1 MDQIDLQSKTL
12 EDLRYIAKMMG
23 VKNIS
28 KLKKNELL
36 DILKN
41 SEEANMKNDPQIAQ
55 MDDSSQIKKDDGNK
69 AESTSGT
76 EVETI
81 SNNLT
86 EAEAAARPK
95 ANKGKAAKISTDITS
110 TENIGNSEIISE
122 NLSAQAAKT
131 KKIKSHKDNEPDKPG
146 EITAVTAEKPNEAEI
161 SVLRKSKRGR
171 PSKTLKDA
179 LPETDAEEA
188 VPAGSEAAENKNQ
201 AAAEPRPGRLSEKL
215 IRTDKTED
223 NSKRLI
229 SQKDS
234 TAKTEQRTE
243 AGEAERRPQHA
254 ARQPHKIARPQ
265 AVSANG
271 EKALPQPQTQQ
282 ASNQLPPRLKP
293 QSANVQQQVPG
304 QQNGQ
309 PLQQVQVQ
317 QQTQTQF
324 SAQQV
329 QTPVINGQA
338 VQQTT
343 LQPAQQVQ
351 PAPQSMPSQAQTTQ
365 VQTSQQAAQAQ
376 GQQSTEKI
384 ESDDPVEGVLEVLPD
399 GYGFLRS
406 ENYLS
411 GPKDIYVSPSQ
422 IRRFGLKT
430 GDKLRGKGRI
440 PKEGEKFQ
448 ALLYVQSINGDTP
461 DVASKRVSFEYL
473 TPIYPDQRITLET
486 APREFSTRL
495 IDLIAPIGKGQRG
508 MIVSPPKAGK
518 TILLKKI
525 ANAITVNYPEVE
537 LIVLL
542 IDERPEEVTDMQRSI
557 KGEVIYSTFDEV
569 PEHHIKVAE
578 MVLER
583 AQRLV
588 EQKKDVVILLDS
600 ITRLARAYNLT
611 IPPTGRTLSGGLDP
625 GALHK
630 PKRFFGAARN
640 IENGGSLTIM
650 ATALI
655 ETGSR
660 MDDVI
665 FEEFKGTG
673 NMELHLDRK
682 LSEKRIFPAIDIN
695 KSGTR
700 REELLL
706 SQKELESV
714 YAVRKAMSN
723 MGTAEVTEILIN
735 RLLQT
740 KTNDDFVKS
749 INISFLDKNS

>member
-1 MDQIDLQSKTL
+1 MEDINLENKTL

-23 VKNIS
+23 IKNVAKYKKGEIIEIILEFTKQKKDSDEQTLPKKKRKSTAVPDTLDDTPQEIPEAFAPPNEKSLENKVSFQKKSKSVSKITTTNQLIAQNDEDNEDDEPSDAFMPEKVMEVKES
-28 KLKKNELL
+28 LMKLRGERAKDFRNVVQTLATK
-36 DILKN
+36 
-41 SEEANMKNDPQIAQ
+41 SSDPQETDPVKVPELKTDRPKTAFTKIA
-55 MDDSSQIKKDDGNK
+55 DGSAPEGRSNDRSQLRSRVFEPARVDKKT
-69 AESTSGT
+69 AEVLPKVRPEPEDKENFPS
-76 EVETI
+76 
-81 SNNLT
+81 
-86 EAEAAARPK
+86 AAAYK
-95 ANKGKAAKISTDITS
+95 ETDIPLVPFKVD
-110 TENIGNSEIISE
+110 SE
-122 NLSAQAAKT
+122 
-131 KKIKSHKDNEPDKPG
+131 
-146 EITAVTAEKPNEAEI
+146 
-161 SVLRKSKRGR
+161 
-171 PSKTLKDA
+171 
-179 LPETDAEEA
+179 
-188 VPAGSEAAENKNQ
+188 
-201 AAAEPRPGRLSEKL
+201 
-215 IRTDKTED
+215 
-223 NSKRLI
+223 
-229 SQKDS
+229 
-234 TAKTEQRTE
+234 
-243 AGEAERRPQHA
+243 
-254 ARQPHKIARPQ
+254 
-265 AVSANG
+265 
-271 EKALPQPQTQQ
+271 
-282 ASNQLPPRLKP
+282 LKP
-293 QSANVQQQVPG
+293 EVARESDLGQGNFAN
-304 QQNGQ
+304 
-309 PLQQVQVQ
+309 
-317 QQTQTQF
+317 
-324 SAQQV
+324 
-329 QTPVINGQA
+329 PV
-338 VQQTT
+338 V
-343 LQPAQQVQ
+343 
-351 PAPQSMPSQAQTTQ
+351 
-365 VQTSQQAAQAQ
+365 
-376 GQQSTEKI
+376 EKI

-406 ENYLS
+406 NNYLS
-411 GPKDIYVSPSQ
+411 GPKDVYVSPSQ

-430 GDKLRGKGRI
+430 GDKLKGKGRI

-448 ALLYVQSINGDTP
+448 ALLYVQTVNGDTP
-461 DVASKRVSFEYL
+461 DVASKRVAFEYL
-473 TPIYPDQRITLET
+473 TPIYPDQRISLET
-486 APREFSTRL
+486 GPRELSTRL

-525 ANAITVNYPEVE
+525 ANSITSNYPEIE

-557 KGEVIYSTFDEV
+557 KGEVIYSTFDEL

-640 IENGGSLTIM
+640 IEHGGSLTIM

-706 SQKELESV
+706 ETRELESIW
-714 YAVRKAMSN
+714 AIRKAIGN
-723 MGTAEVTEILIN
+723 GGTAEVTEMLIN
-735 RLLQT
+735 RLLHT
-740 KTNDDFVKS
+740 RTNRDFVNS
-749 INISFLDKNS
+749 VNVSFNVQAQASGMGNTSGDRTSGERFAGDRNVTERER

>member
-1 MDQIDLQSKTL
+1 MEDINLKDKTL

-23 VKNIS
+23 IKNIS
-28 KLKKNELL
+28 KYKKSELIEVIYKAGNGTV
-36 DILKN
+36 DEKV
-41 SEEANMKNDPQIAQ
+41 SDEKKSDDTDEANNLDTVKDT
-55 MDDSSQIKKDDGNK
+55 DKK
-69 AESTSGT
+69 E
-76 EVETI
+76 
-81 SNNLT
+81 
-86 EAEAAARPK
+86 
-95 ANKGKAAKISTDITS
+95 
-110 TENIGNSEIISE
+110 
-122 NLSAQAAKT
+122 AKT
-131 KKIKSHKDNEPDKPG
+131 RGKKSKDSKKE
-146 EITAVTAEKPNEAEI
+146 TVEKEDVADTNEAPV
-161 SVLRKSKRGR
+161 VLRKSKRGR
-171 PSKTLKDA
+171 PKANKVVEEKSE
-179 LPETDAEEA
+179 PETEKKIEEVSETNKDLEEKKDDGLESVENKYDIVAKDSAEAKEDAVIEEPVKKEEPVEKEKADKSELPSEVINADADTVKEGIAEE
-188 VPAGSEAAENKNQ
+188 Q
-201 AAAEPRPGRLSEKL
+201 Q
-215 IRTDKTED
+215 KTESEVKSTKEV
-223 NSKRLI
+223 NAESEIAKLAKPAPK
-229 SQKDS
+229 SPEQKSES
-234 TAKTEQRTE
+234 T
-243 AGEAERRPQHA
+243 PQ
-254 ARQPHKIARPQ
+254 
-265 AVSANG
+265 
-271 EKALPQPQTQQ
+271 
-282 ASNQLPPRLKP
+282 
-293 QSANVQQQVPG
+293 
-304 QQNGQ
+304 
-309 PLQQVQVQ
+309 
-317 QQTQTQF
+317 
-324 SAQQV
+324 
-329 QTPVINGQA
+329 INGF
-338 VQQTT
+338 
-343 LQPAQQVQ
+343 
-351 PAPQSMPSQAQTTQ
+351 
-365 VQTSQQAAQAQ
+365 
-376 GQQSTEKI
+376 EKI

-406 ENYLS
+406 DNYLS
-411 GPKDIYVSPSQ
+411 GPKDVYVSPSQ
-422 IRRFGLKT
+422 IRRFNLKT
-430 GDKLRGKGRI
+430 GDKIKGKGRI

-448 ALLYVQSINGDTP
+448 ALLYVQSVNGDP
-461 DVASKRVSFEYL
+461 PEVATKRVPFEYL

-486 APREFSTRL
+486 SPRELSTRL

-518 TILLKKI
+518 TVLLKKV
-525 ANAITVNYPEVE
+525 ANAITTNYPEME

-673 NMELHLDRK
+673 NMELHLDRR
-682 LSEKRIFPAIDIN
+682 LSEMRIFPAIDIN

-706 SQKELESV
+706 DQRELESV
-714 YAVRKAMSN
+714 WAVRKAMSN
-723 MGTAEVTEILIN
+723 MGTAQVTEMIIN
-735 RLLQT
+735 RLMQT
-740 KTNDDFVKS
+740 KTNADFVAS
-749 INISFLDKNS
+749 INVAFNEK

>member
-1 MDQIDLQSKTL
+1 MDQINLQSKTL
-12 EDLRYIAKMMG
+12 EDLRYIAKMLGM
-23 VKNIS
+23 KNIS
-28 KLKKNELL
+28 KYKKNELVEL
-36 DILKN
+36 LSENSKKLKSDDIVEEVV
-41 SEEANMKNDPQIAQ
+41 SEE
-55 MDDSSQIKKDDGNK
+55 IK
-69 AESTSGT
+69 
-76 EVETI
+76 
-81 SNNLT
+81 
-86 EAEAAARPK
+86 
-95 ANKGKAAKISTDITS
+95 
-110 TENIGNSEIISE
+110 
-122 NLSAQAAKT
+122 
-131 KKIKSHKDNEPDKPG
+131 
-146 EITAVTAEKPNEAEI
+146 TAEPAANTIETQASEERSKEASEEVP
-161 SVLRKSKRGR
+161 VLRKSRRGR
-171 PSKTLKDA
+171 PSKASKSMDKPDNTGVSDLLTSVTGQDNQVQNPISVSEQSDKPDRLSDTLKH
-179 LPETDAEEA
+179 LETKNIEKKPHGRGRKKD
-188 VPAGSEAAENKNQ
+188 VQPSSEPPVTENKVLSNTSEVSSQ
-201 AAAEPRPGRLSEKL
+201 DKGNNSADNIPHRRNSRVKPEQTIEQPKNVSDEKIPGKAE
-215 IRTDKTED
+215 
-223 NSKRLI
+223 
-229 SQKDS
+229 KD
-234 TAKTEQRTE
+234 
-243 AGEAERRPQHA
+243 
-254 ARQPHKIARPQ
+254 
-265 AVSANG
+265 
-271 EKALPQPQTQQ
+271 
-282 ASNQLPPRLKP
+282 LKP
-293 QSANVQQQVPG
+293 QIYKKDDQPSTRQDNRQQHRQIRPYTNTNG
-304 QQNGQ
+304 KSDISPEPQRMPLNQQ
-309 PLQQVQVQ
+309 P
-317 QQTQTQF
+317 
-324 SAQQV
+324 
-329 QTPVINGQA
+329 
-338 VQQTT
+338 
-343 LQPAQQVQ
+343 QQVQ
-351 PAPQSMPSQAQTTQ
+351 PQQPVPSQPQ
-365 VQTSQQAAQAQ
+365 VISPQIQQPQ
-376 GQQSTEKI
+376 GSEKI

-411 GPKDIYVSPSQ
+411 GPKDVYVSPSQ

-461 DVASKRVSFEYL
+461 DVASKRVAFEYL
-473 TPIYPDQRITLET
+473 TPIYPDNRITLET
-486 APREFSTRL
+486 SPREFSTRL

-525 ANAITVNYPEVE
+525 ANAITINYPEAE

-714 YAVRKAMSN
+714 WAIRKAMSN

-735 RLLQT
+735 KLMQT
-740 KTNDDFVKS
+740 RTNDDFVNS
-749 INISFLDKNS
+749 IKISFLDKNSQDR

>member
-1 MDQIDLQSKTL
+1 MDQINLQSKTL
-12 EDLRYIAKMMG
+12 EDLRYIAKMLGM
-23 VKNIS
+23 KNIS
-28 KLKKNELL
+28 KYKKSELVELL
-36 DILKN
+36 SEN
-41 SEEANMKNDPQIAQ
+41 SEKLKS
-55 MDDSSQIKKDDGNK
+55 DDIVEVVVSEEK
-69 AESTSGT
+69 AEPAANTIETQASEEMPK
-76 EVETI
+76 EVPE
-81 SNNLT
+81 
-86 EAEAAARPK
+86 EVP
-95 ANKGKAAKISTDITS
+95 
-110 TENIGNSEIISE
+110 
-122 NLSAQAAKT
+122 
-131 KKIKSHKDNEPDKPG
+131 
-146 EITAVTAEKPNEAEI
+146 
-161 SVLRKSKRGR
+161 VLRKSRRGR
-171 PSKTLKDA
+171 PSKASKVADKPENNGVQDLPSSATGQDNNSNSVSEQSDKPARLSDTLKH
-179 LPETDAEEA
+179 LETKNIEKKPHSRGRKKDIQPSSEPSVTENT
-188 VPAGSEAAENKNQ
+188 VLSNTSEASEKVNNSAEN
-201 AAAEPRPGRLSEKL
+201 
-215 IRTDKTED
+215 I
-223 NSKRLI
+223 
-229 SQKDS
+229 S
-234 TAKTEQRTE
+234 TAKNSRIKPEQTIE
-243 AGEAERRPQHA
+243 QPKSVSDEKIPGKVEKDSKPKIYKKDDQPP
-254 ARQPHKIARPQ
+254 ARQDNRPSYRQ
-265 AVSANG
+265 NRPYTNTNG
-271 EKALPQPQTQQ
+271 KADIPSEPQRIPISQQPQQ
-282 ASNQLPPRLKP
+282 
-293 QSANVQQQVPG
+293 
-304 QQNGQ
+304 GQ
-309 PLQQVQVQ
+309 PQQ
-317 QQTQTQF
+317 
-324 SAQQV
+324 
-329 QTPVINGQA
+329 PV
-338 VQQTT
+338 
-343 LQPAQQVQ
+343 
-351 PAPQSMPSQAQTTQ
+351 PSQPQ
-365 VQTSQQAAQAQ
+365 VISPQIQQPQ
-376 GQQSTEKI
+376 GSEKI

-411 GPKDIYVSPSQ
+411 GPKDVYVSPSQ

-461 DVASKRVSFEYL
+461 DVASKRVAFEYL
-473 TPIYPDQRITLET
+473 TPIYPDNRITLET
-486 APREFSTRL
+486 SPREFSTRL

-525 ANAITVNYPEVE
+525 ANAITINYPEAE

-640 IENGGSLTIM
+640 IEHGGSLTIM

-706 SQKELESV
+706 SQKEIESV
-714 YAVRKAMSN
+714 WAIRKAMSN

-735 RLLQT
+735 KLMQT
-740 KTNDDFVKS
+740 RTNDDFVNS
-749 INISFLDKNS
+749 IKISFLDKNSQDR

>member
-28 KLKKNELL
+28 KLKKDELL

-41 SEEANMKNDPQIAQ
+41 SEEANKSNDLIIAQ
-55 MDDSSQIKKDDGNK
+55 NGN
-69 AESTSGT
+69 SG
-76 EVETI
+76 EIVPEEI
-81 SNNLT
+81 SNT
-86 EAEAAARPK
+86 GKSKYK
-95 ANKGKAAKISTDITS
+95 ATKSKSKNTS
-110 TENIGNSEIISE
+110 TEETEDNKST
-122 NLSAQAAKT
+122 KT
-131 KKIKSHKDNEPDKPG
+131 KKSVKAENETDSDKEKEKAISPDKSVDVD
-146 EITAVTAEKPNEAEI
+146 T
-161 SVLRKSKRGR
+161 SVLRKSRRGR
-171 PSKTLKDA
+171 PSKAVKEPVVEL
-179 LPETDAEEA
+179 EA
-188 VPAGSEAAENKNQ
+188 KEQTTPGSTADKSDDTSAAR
-201 AAAEPRPGRLSEKL
+201 EPKPGRLSEKL
-215 IRTDKTED
+215 IRPDKAED
-223 NSKRLI
+223 RTPTSKKV
-229 SQKDS
+229 SPGKQEQKQEQEQEGNEADKKIPVA
-234 TAKTEQRTE
+234 AKH
-243 AGEAERRPQHA
+243 APRPIKQLSPTRNA
-254 ARQPHKIARPQ
+254 DKP
-265 AVSANG
+265 
-271 EKALPQPQTQQ
+271 ALPQPKSQQASHQLPVRTQQQNQTQQ
-282 ASNQLPPRLKP
+282 NQTQQQPQAPQPAQPQYQKVIQP
-293 QSANVQQQVPG
+293 QSS
-304 QQNGQ
+304 
-309 PLQQVQVQ
+309 
-317 QQTQTQF
+317 QTQ
-324 SAQQV
+324 
-329 QTPVINGQA
+329 NGQA
-338 VQQTT
+338 VQTT
-343 LQPAQQVQ
+343 
-351 PAPQSMPSQAQTTQ
+351 PQ
-365 VQTSQQAAQAQ
+365 QTSQPVQYVQPVQPVQPVQTPVQTAPVGQVQ
-376 GQQSTEKI
+376 HNPQVPQPVQPQVQQQSEKI
-384 ESDDPVEGVLEVLPD
+384 EADDPVEGVLEVLPD

-461 DVASKRVSFEYL
+461 EVASKRVPFEYL

-486 APREFSTRL
+486 SPREFSTRL

-740 KTNDDFVKS
+740 RTNDDFVKS